1 MFMKIKV
8 DHAQNYLLSIV
19 KDKVISDVNIETFL
33 KYKVVCTENNM
44 KPEYIK
50 KKK

>member
-1 MFMKIKV
+1 MKIKA
-8 DHAQNYLLSIV
+8 DNAQNYLLSIV
-19 KDKVISDVNIETFL
+19 KDKFISDINIETFF
-33 KYKVVCTENNM
+33 KYKVVCTETST